1 MSVTY
6 TGEQQATEGSGSKFA
21 GVRSDAGGS
30 ASEFVAIAAGTRETV
45 NGKVQAPM
53 RTQIDTGAGGGA
65 TLGVTSEAVATT
77 DTGNFSLIALTK
89 RLAQH
94 FTTSIG
100 WLEALGASDDAAV
113 ITDDDGTINAHTR
126 GLVAIQGTMLDDTEN
141 IKLGVGATNE
151 TAPASDTA
159 TAGLNG
165 RLQRVA
171 QRITSMIA
179 LLPAS
184 LGQKTSANSLAV
196 TIASDQ
202 GVLAVTPSGATP
214 AYGTV
219 SVTTSATVIRAASAT
234 RKSLRVRNSSASA
247 GAIWL
252 GYSNS
257 VTAGTSGTN
266 FEVLY
271 PGDSIL
277 ITDYRGDVYGICDSG
292 LSASAKY
299 AEVTT

>member
-1 MSVTY
+1 M
-6 TGEQQATEGSGSKFA
+6 
-21 GVRSDAGGS
+21 GVFDTTKKQISSLVGLTSLGRK
-30 ASEFVAIAAGTRETV
+30 AA
-45 NGKVQAPM
+45 A
-53 RTQIDTGAGGGA
+53 A
-65 TLGVTSEAVATT
+65 
-77 DTGNFSLIALTK
+77 
-89 RLAQH
+89 
-94 FTTSIG
+94 
-100 WLEALGASDDAAV
+100 ALGTVWSDEDLAA
-113 ITDDDGTINAHTR
+113 
-126 GLVAIQGTMLDDTEN
+126 
-141 IKLGVGATNE
+141 VGATNE

-165 RLQRVA
+165 RLQRIA
-171 QRITSMIA
+171 QRLTT